1 MTTKGITSPAPGSS
15 NWDVPLNANF
25 AAIETAFG
33 DATTI
38 TDVTGTVTLSLPQRR
53 HMCLRCT
60 GALTGDLTLQVP
72 VDAAGQW
79 VVINAT
85 TDAVPGT
92 LRTVSITSLAGGTP
106 IQIARGS
113 ARSVYA
119 DGTSNGVVFADTII
133 IPGSDE
139 QVIYNDA
146 GVLAGSPNLKF
157 DNVALSVGRPT
168 SIATTGASWTLGTAT
183 VTFSDPQII
192 PIGSVVSIAGVVPS
206 GYNGSWVTT
215 GTETANQVQFAVAA
229 NPGAYTTA
237 GTLRYGNLNIG
248 GSKVGGIA
256 SQELAEAGTNN
267 TTIMTPLSTAQAIAS
282 ELLLASG
289 NVTSAAQLDIVL
301 SAYTG
306 YSSFEVRFFNLLPVS
321 NAVALYMQVSTNGG
335 SSFVTT
341 QDYRSYGNILV
352 SGSTSVSAVVD
363 STTAGALYIGRA
375 IGNTTFK
382 KALGSIIF
390 SPRSDGFS
398 YMSRLSNESSSA
410 SDGLQQFCNGSHTST
425 NVNAIRL
432 LMSAGNIST
441 MSWSLYGSR

>member
-1 MTTKGITSPAPGSS
+1 MTTKGITQPVGGSD
-15 NWDVPLNANF
+15 NWDIPLNANF
-25 AAIETAFG
+25 AAIEKAFG
-33 DATTI
+33 DATSIATAA
-38 TDVTGTVTLSLPQRR
+38 GAVTLSVAQIG

-72 VDAAGQW
+72 SGTAGQW
-79 VVINAT
+79 VVINNT
-85 TDAVPGT
+85 TDATGGPW
-92 LRTVSITSLAGGTP
+92 TVSITRATSIEAS

-119 DGTSNGVVFADTII
+119 DGTNQVVFADTII
-133 IPGSDE
+133 IPGSDN

-146 GVLAGSPNLKF
+146 GVLAGSSTLTF
-157 DNVALSVGRPT
+157 DGAAVSVGNQAAIT
-168 SIATTGASWTLGTAT
+168 ITGASWSSPTAT
-183 VTFSDPQII
+183 VLLSNDPPI
-192 PIGSVVSIAGVVPS
+192 PVGSIVSITGVSPV
-206 GYNGSWVTT
+206 GYNGSWVV
-215 GTETANQVQFAVAA
+215 TASSSTQVQFAVAV
-229 NPGAYTTA
+229 NPGNYIS
-237 GTLRYGNLNIG
+237 GGGLNYGNLNIG
-248 GSKVGGIA
+248 GSKIGGIA
-256 SQELAEAGTNN
+256 SQALAEAGTNDN
-267 TTIMTPLSTAQAIAS
+267 TIMTPLRVTQAIAS

-289 NVTSAAQLDIVL
+289 NVTSAAQLDIIL

-306 YSSFEVRFFNLLPVS
+306 YSSFEIRFFNLLPVS

-341 QDYRSYGNILV
+341 QDYRSYGNILN
-352 SGSTSVSAVVD
+352 SNSPSVSDVVD
-363 STTAGALYIGRA
+363 STTAGALYIGRS

-410 SDGLQQFCNGSHTST
+410 TDGLQQFCNGSHTST

>member
-25 AAIETAFG
+25 AAIEKAFG
-33 DATTI
+33 DATSIAT
-38 TDVTGTVTLSLPQRR
+38 TAGAVTLNTNQIG

-60 GALTGDLTLQVP
+60 GALTANLTLQVP
-72 VDAAGQW
+72 SGTAGQW
-79 VVINAT
+79 VVVNAT
-85 TDAVPGT
+85 TDATGGPW
-92 LRTVSITSLAGGTP
+92 TVSITSLAGGTP

-119 DGTSNGVVFADTII
+119 DGTNNGVVFADTII
-133 IPGSDE
+133 IPGSDN
-139 QVIYNDA
+139 QIIYNDA
-146 GVLAGSPNLKF
+146 GALTGSSTLTF
-157 DNVALSVGRPT
+157 DGAAVSVGGST
-168 SIATTGASWTLGTAT
+168 ATTGASWSAGTAT
-183 VTFSDPQII
+183 VNFNNGQII
-192 PIGSVVSIAGVVPS
+192 PVGSVVSVTGVVPS
-206 GYNGSWVTT
+206 GYNGSRVTT
-215 GTETANQVQFAVAA
+215 GTAALNQVQFAVATD
-229 NPGAYTTA
+229 PGVYASA
-237 GTLRYGNLNIG
+237 GTLRYGNLNLGGSLIG
-248 GSKVGGIA
+248 GVA

-282 ELLLASG
+282 ELLLSSG
-289 NVTSAAQLDIVL
+289 TVSNAAQLDIIL

-306 YSSFEVRFFNLLPVS
+306 YSSFEIRFFNLLPVS
-321 NAVALYMQVSTNGG
+321 NTVALYMQVSTNGG

-341 QDYRSYGNILV
+341 QDYRSYGNILN
-352 SGSTSVSAVVD
+352 SNSTSTAAVVD

-398 YMSRLSNESSSA
+398 YMSRLSNENA
-410 SDGLQQFCNGSHTST
+410 AATDGLQQFCSGSHTST
-425 NVNAIRL
+425 NVNAVRL

>member
-1 MTTKGITSPAPGSS
+1 MTTKAITQPALNSPSWGQ
-15 NWDVPLNANF
+15 PLNDNF
-25 AAIETAFG
+25 AAITTAFG
-33 DATTI
+33 NSVDI
-38 TDVTGTVTLSLPQRR
+38 TGITGNVALTVIEVG
-53 HMCLRCT
+53 HMCLRCV
-60 GALTGDLTLQVP
+60 GALTGNLTLQVP
-72 VDAAGQW
+72 NGTAGQW
-79 VVINAT
+79 VVVNAT
-85 TDAVPGT
+85 TDSTGGPW
-92 LRTVSITSLAGGTP
+92 TVSITRATSIDAP

-119 DGTSNGVVFADTII
+119 DGTNQVVFADTII
-133 IPGSDE
+133 IPGSDN
-139 QVIYNDA
+139 QIIYNDA
-146 GVLAGSPNLKF
+146 GVLAGSSTLTF
-157 DNVALSVGRPT
+157 DGAAVSVGNQAAIT
-168 SIATTGASWTLGTAT
+168 ITGASWSSPTAT
-183 VTFSDPQII
+183 VLLSNDPPI
-192 PIGSVVSIAGVVPS
+192 PVGSIVSITGVNPV
-206 GYNGSWVTT
+206 GYNGSWVV
-215 GTETANQVQFAVAA
+215 TASSSTQVQFSVAV
-229 NPGAYTTA
+229 NPGNYIS
-237 GTLRYGNLNIG
+237 GGGLNYGNLNIG

-256 SQELAEAGTNN
+256 SQALAEAGTND
-267 TTIMTPLSTAQAIAS
+267 TTIMTPLRVTQAIAS

-289 NVTSAAQLDIVL
+289 NVTSAAQLDIIL

-341 QDYRSYGNILV
+341 QDYRSYGNILN
-352 SGSTSVSAVVD
+352 SNSPSVSDVVD
-363 STTAGALYIGRA
+363 STTAGALYIGRS

-410 SDGLQQFCNGSHTST
+410 TDGLQQFCNGSHTST